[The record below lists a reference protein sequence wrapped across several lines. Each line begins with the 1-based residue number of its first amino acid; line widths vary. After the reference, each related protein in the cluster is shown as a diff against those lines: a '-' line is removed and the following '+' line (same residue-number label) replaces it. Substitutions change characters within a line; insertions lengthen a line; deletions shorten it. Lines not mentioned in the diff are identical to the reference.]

1 VTAAITSHPPVGMM
15 TRARFISF
23 LLLPASSAAAA
34 ALSSLSLLRLL
45 FWSASVRS
53 PREGVE
59 EESQEARM
67 EIRGEDDMDRQWR
80 REDWQSILKQRPMK
94 QRSEEAK
101 SAHIES

>member
-1 VTAAITSHPPVGMM
+1 MTSHAPVGMM

-53 PREGVE
+53 PAEGVE
-59 EESQEARM
+59 VESQEARM
-67 EIRGEDDMDRQWR
+67 EVRGEDDIGGQ
-80 REDWQSILKQRPMK
+80 
-94 QRSEEAK
+94 
-101 SAHIES
+101 

>member
-1 VTAAITSHPPVGMM
+1 VTVTVTITVTSHAPVGIM

-45 FWSASVRS
+45 FWSASVKG

-59 EESQEARM
+59 EEGQESRM
-67 EIRGEDDMDRQWR
+67 EVRSEDDISR
-80 REDWQSILKQRPMK
+80 
-94 QRSEEAK
+94 
-101 SAHIES
+101 